1 MTDSILNFQEKYTE
15 SDAIKSYEYNE
26 YQPTSGSNLN
36 IPGNITIHIENQDEF
51 YHPRR
56 SYLLVEGNLL
66 KAGAGGVYD
75 ANASVAL
82 ANNGVMHLFSNVKY
96 ELGSQEIESVNN
108 PGIAGVLMGISK
120 FPYGYASGAG
130 MIQCWSPQTSDAV
143 LGERGF
149 KRRQEYII
157 SKSVPRGSFSFAVEL
172 ENVFG
177 FCEDYDKV
185 VYGMRHKLTL
195 VRKNDDDAIQR
206 IQAAGAG
213 KVELTKVAWVMPRVH
228 PNDVKKFDLYKSIES
243 KIVLDAA
250 FRMRQC
256 SSAEIPPQSQTFDWR
271 LGVRT
276 APEKPRY
283 LLIAFQKARSGDQL
297 KNPSQFDHL
306 SATGV
311 SVILNDTKYP
321 ARDVITDFPKHKYVE
336 CCKMFSEFTRD
347 YYGLDPLTVSNFVD
361 IVTYKEEF
369 PIFYIDMS
377 KQSERISHSV
387 VDIKVKMR
395 FAANVDAGV
404 VAHALLISDRRLK
417 FQSDGRKMNVIY

>member
-1 MTDSILNFQEKYTE
+1 LKEDGTLYGAA
-15 SDAIKSYEYNE
+15 DA
-26 YQPTSGSNLN
+26 
-36 IPGNITIHIENQDEF
+36 
-51 YHPRR
+51 
-56 SYLLVEGNLL
+56 
-66 KAGAGGVYD
+66 A
-75 ANASVAL
+75 AL

-96 ELGSQEIESVNN
+96 ELAGQEMESVNN
-108 PGIAGVLMGISK
+108 PGIAGVLMGIAK
-120 FPYGYASGAG
+120 FPYDYANSGG

-149 KRRQEYII
+149 ARRKEYIV
-157 SKSVPRGSFSFAVEL
+157 SKSVPRGSFSFAIEL

-195 VRKNDDDAIQR
+195 VRKNNDDAIQR
-206 IQAAGAG
+206 IAVAGAG

-228 PNDVKKFDLYKSIES
+228 PSDVKKFSLYKSIEA
-243 KIVLDAA
+243 KVVVDAA

-276 APEKPRY
+276 APEKPQH
-283 LLIAFQKARSGDQL
+283 LLIAFQRDRAGDQE

-306 SATGV
+306 STTEV
-311 SVILNDTKYP
+311 SVVLNDTKYP
-321 ARDVITDFPKHKYVE
+321 ARDVIADFPKHKYVE
-336 CCKMFSEFTRD
+336 YYKMFTEFSRD

-369 PIFYIDMS
+369 PIFYIDIS
-377 KQSERISHSV
+377 KQSERICQSV
-387 VDIKVKMR
+387 VDIKVRMR
-395 FAANVDAGV
+395 FSANVGANV